1 MGKKIKLLIVD
12 DDIKIIKLMQ
22 TVLGNDKFD
31 ITTRLNADNIIKD
44 IKKNSPDIVLLD
56 IKLPGTSGVEAI
68 HLIKEDNSINT
79 IPIVA
84 FTSYSMKGDKDK
96 FLKMGYDGYIA
107 KPIDTRTI
115 TEQIKEYLKI
125 NNKS

>member
-12 DDIKIIKLMQ
+12 DDIKILKLMQ

-31 ITTRLNADNIIKD
+31 ITTRLNANNIIKD

-68 HLIKEDNSINT
+68 HLIKENDAIKNIS
-79 IPIVA
+79 IVA
-84 FTSYSMKGDKDK
+84 FTSYGMKGDRE
-96 FLKMGYDGYIA
+96 FFFKMGYDGYIS
-107 KPIDTRTI
+107 KPINTREI
-115 TEQIKEYLKI
+115 SNQILKYI
-125 NNKS
+125 KK

>member
-1 MGKKIKLLIVD
+1 MGEKIKLLIVD
-12 DDIKIIKLMQ
+12 DDIKILKLMQ

-68 HLIKEDNSINT
+68 HLIKEDDAIKN
-79 IPIVA
+79 IPIIA
-84 FTSYSMKGDKDK
+84 FTSYSMKGDRER
-96 FLKMGYDGYIA
+96 FLKMGYDGYIS
-107 KPIDTRTI
+107 KPINTREI
-115 TEQIKEYLKI
+115 SNQILQYTKK
-125 NNKS
+125 

>member
-1 MGKKIKLLIVD
+1 MGGKIKLLIVD
-12 DDIKIIKLMQ
+12 DDIKILKLMQ

-68 HLIKEDNSINT
+68 HLIKEDDAIKN
-79 IPIVA
+79 IPIIA
-84 FTSYSMKGDKDK
+84 FTSYSMKGDRER
-96 FLKMGYDGYIA
+96 FLKMGYDGYIS
-107 KPIDTRTI
+107 KPINTREI
-115 TEQIKEYLKI
+115 SNQILQYTKK
-125 NNKS
+125 